1 MFKTMVAELVEKK
14 SKNSPILI
22 TCKTFKSAR
31 LIFRLLKKSP
41 EEVIMNEYRR
51 LVLNFEV
58 AELNEFDDGEGLTK
72 VGDVYVLVLQN
83 STNGIATVLSDIE
96 PEMIVVFDINLEV
109 IRQIE
114 AYKAR
119 RPSVPCHAVVLTYAG
134 SVEEQQYLTV
144 LNREIKSFEKLVEEK
159 DQLVKRPDLKVGEN
173 DDEKVESILVDTRE
187 FRSDLPAMIYSQ
199 NFKIIPAMLSIGDYV
214 LSKSIAVKRKSLTD
228 LIGSLKNGRL
238 YTQLISMKRYYSKPI
253 LLIEFEA
260 GKPFALKA
268 LRVKTSQIRELMQ
281 KLVLTVIHFPS
292 VRILWSPSSTDT
304 AVMFGELKNYDTSG
318 QPDLD
323 EAQALKES
331 KFYTIITFIKL

>member
-1 MFKTMVAELVEKK
+1 MVAELVEKK

-134 SVEEQQYLTV
+134 SVEDQQYLTV
-144 LNREIKSFEKLVEEK
+144 LNCEIKSFEKLVEEK

-214 LSKSIAVKRKSLTD
+214 LSKSIAVERKSLTD
-228 LIGSLKNGRL
+228 LIGSLQNGRL

-268 LRVKTSQIRELMQ
+268 LWVKTSQIRELMQ
-281 KLVLTVIHFPS
+281 KLVLTIIHFPS
-292 VRILWSPSSTDT
+292 VCILWSPSS
-304 AVMFGELKNYDTSG
+304 VMFGELKNYDTSG

-331 KFYTIITFIKL
+331 KFYTIITFIKLS